1 MYNMRICVAID
12 APELASAI
20 RALAEALK
28 VSPLNYQELCTLLP
42 DPEIV
47 EPEAEELEKEIEARE
62 EAMKKIL
69 AKAETEKETP
79 KITLETVR
87 AKLAALSQS
96 GKQAEVKKLITSFKA
111 KKLTEIPQE
120 KYPELLKKAEDI

>member
-47 EPEAEELEKEIEARE
+47 EPEAEELEKEIE
-62 EAMKKIL
+62 

-120 KYPELLKKAEDI
+120 KYPELLKKAEDL